1 VNQSEFRVRLAKRAR
16 RAGVPIPAELA
27 DRLEIYYR
35 LLTSWNM
42 KINLTG
48 LNLSETT
55 PESIDRLL
63 IEPLVAA
70 RHVQAGVTRMLDIG
84 SGGGS
89 PALPLAL
96 TIPGVRLVMVES
108 KTRKSVFLREAVRAL
123 DLTQAEVVTARFEEL
138 LSRPD
143 LHETQD
149 LVTVRAVRIE
159 PSLFTTVQAF
169 TRPKGVVFLF
179 RGSGQDPSGN
189 FSPLL
194 TWKATYPLVDQ
205 HRSRLVI
212 LEKRRIAGR

>member
-1 VNQSEFRVRLAKRAR
+1 MLPAGLA
-16 RAGVPIPAELA
+16 E
-27 DRLEIYYR
+27 RLEIYYR
-35 LLTSWNM
+35 LLASWNT

-48 LNLSETT
+48 LNLAETT
-55 PESIDRLL
+55 PESIDRLV

-70 RHVQAGVTRMLDIG
+70 KHVPTGVCRMLDIG

-108 KTRKSVFLREAVRAL
+108 KIRKSVFLREAVRAL
-123 DLTQAEVVTARFEEL
+123 DLAGAEVVTARFEEL

-159 PSLFTTVQAF
+159 AGLFTPLQAF
-169 TRPKGVVFLF
+169 TKPAGTVFLF
-179 RGSGQDPSGN
+179 RGSASGPPGGSL
-189 FSPLL
+189 SPLL
-194 TWKATYPLVDQ
+194 TWKATYPLVEP
-205 HRSRLVI
+205 HRSRLMI
-212 LEKRRIAGR
+212 LEKNSAAWR